1 VNELDIR
8 LRAVTAEDVNLFRR
22 LATEPGLVGPNW
34 YGFRDAEAAQ
44 RRFDTDGWLGPE
56 DGRLMVAVADDTA
69 GLVSWFATGVALTKY
84 WNIGISLLPEWR
96 GRGVGWRA
104 QALLCDYLFAHTH
117 STFGDELMSMRL
129 DCARR
134 LLSDARFASLKVS
147 DVAARCGFLEP
158 SHFARRFRR
167 AYGAGPTEFRET
179 ALRSSR
185 LS

>member
-1 VNELDIR
+1 MNELDIR

-104 QALLCDYLFAHTH
+104 QALLCDYLFAHTPVQ
-117 STFGDELMSMRL
+117 RL
-129 DCARR
+129 EAGTQPDNIAEQKA
-134 LLSDARFASLKVS
+134 LVKA
-147 DVAARCGFLEP
+147 GFTHEGVLR
-158 SHFARRFRR
+158 SA
-167 AYGAGPTEFRET
+167 EFR
-179 ALRSSR
+179 AGAYQDVWVYGRLRSDPYPYNAAPAG
-185 LS
+185 